1 MSSIFGGRSGNRGR
15 CAQPC
20 RLPYSVTMDHRK
32 YKGDK
37 DFCALSL
44 KDICT
49 LDILPDILE
58 AGVMSLKIEGRM
70 KQPAYTAGVTAVYRK
85 YLDMYLSGKEYHV
98 QEKDRKYLLEL
109 FSRGGSCKGYYDMY
123 RGPEM
128 MAFAN
133 EKKSGNIQPEI
144 RK

>member
-1 MSSIFGGRSGNRGR
+1 M
-15 CAQPC
+15 
-20 RLPYSVTMDHRK
+20 
-32 YKGDK
+32 
-37 DFCALSL
+37 
-44 KDICT
+44 
-49 LDILPDILE
+49 DILPDILG

-133 EKKSGNIQPEI
+133 EKNPVISSRRSENKEKFMGI
-144 RK
+144 

>member
-1 MSSIFGGRSGNRGR
+1 
-15 CAQPC
+15 
-20 RLPYSVTMDHRK
+20 MDHRK

-49 LDILPDILE
+49 LDILPDILG

-133 EKKSGNIQPEI
+133 EKNPVISSRRSEK
-144 RK
+144 

>member
-1 MSSIFGGRSGNRGR
+1 
-15 CAQPC
+15 
-20 RLPYSVTMDHRK
+20 
-32 YKGDK
+32 
-37 DFCALSL
+37 
-44 KDICT
+44 
-49 LDILPDILE
+49 
-58 AGVMSLKIEGRM
+58 M

-144 RK
+144 RKIK